1 MYTINLF
8 EIHSSHLNNNS
19 RIKLDFDLRIFE
31 DTIQFVNILLTD
43 QHHRLLNVFD
53 IQVSAKSSYT
63 AIKKTVGQVQQTLW
77 VFNQNSGH
85 RVFELNDISALERV
99 RTGDLEFD
107 IEVKAIVEITENG
120 NKMIPLI
127 GSERHSGYD
136 S

>member
-77 VFNQNSGH
+77 VFNQIWTQG
-85 RVFELNDISALERV
+85 L
-99 RTGDLEFD
+99 
-107 IEVKAIVEITENG
+107 
-120 NKMIPLI
+120 
-127 GSERHSGYD
+127 
-136 S
+136 